1 MTHRSA
7 LLLSLFAA
15 GHLASCRHV
24 SPEGPETSPVGPSIL
39 SDATIKEA
47 LSGPVSY
54 QRHIQPLLSHNC
66 QHCHDG
72 KVRPDLV
79 NFSKRA
85 SVMASG
91 PYGPRIVPGKPDQSL
106 IVNNLSLT
114 HAPVKTMPPVGNRL
128 TPDET
133 KILRKWIS
141 EGAPWPA
148 E

>member
-1 MTHRSA
+1 MPLRPRA
-7 LLLSLFAA
+7 NKDIELFAR
-15 GHLASCRHV
+15 L
-24 SPEGPETSPVGPSIL
+24 EF
-39 SDATIKEA
+39 
-47 LSGPVSY
+47 
-54 QRHIQPLLSHNC
+54 
-66 QHCHDG
+66 
-72 KVRPDLV
+72 